1 MIQVKKSTIA
11 STTIIPTI
19 HYKCSPQP
27 PSGSSRSKGGPSKS
41 TISRNKQKEKK
52 ELSNQI
58 LFQEEKK
65 ELRNQIL
72 FQEVKDRYET
82 LADPQDLKGPSKS
95 TISRNKQKEKKELSN
110 QILVQAVK
118 DRYETIAISVHHS
131 RHQDPQDLKGPSKST
146 ISRNKQQERKN

>member
-19 HYKCSPQP
+19 HYKCSPQL

-52 ELSNQI
+52 ELN
-58 LFQEEKK
+58 
-65 ELRNQIL
+65 
-72 FQEVKDRYET
+72 
-82 LADPQDLKGPSKS
+82 
-95 TISRNKQKEKKELSN
+95 N

-131 RHQDPQDLKGPSKST
+131 RHQDPQDLKGSFKST
-146 ISRNKQQERKN
+146 ISRNERKN